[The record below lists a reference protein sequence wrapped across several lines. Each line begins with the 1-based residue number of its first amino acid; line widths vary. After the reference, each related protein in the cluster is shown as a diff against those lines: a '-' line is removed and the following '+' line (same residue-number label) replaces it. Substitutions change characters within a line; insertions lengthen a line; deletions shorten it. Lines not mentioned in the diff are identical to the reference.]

1 MIQVLPAIIP
11 HTKSQMEEEMKKV
24 SSFAKLVQVDI
35 TDGVFVPTT
44 SWPYNGR
51 DQEYFEALKTEDKGW
66 PEWED
71 VDVELHLMVKNPEHV
86 LLDWIQTGV
95 VSIVAHIEATDNFH
109 AVIDMCRNHNV
120 SVGVAIK
127 PSTDTTRIAEFVP
140 LVDFIQCM
148 GSDMLGKHGTAL
160 DDKAVEQIKT
170 LHSLYPDSIISVD
183 IGVSEESAQRLV
195 DAGARKF
202 IAGSAILDAENPR
215 EVFNK
220 LKWLN

>member
-11 HTKSQMEEEMKKV
+11 HTKLQMEEEMKKV

-51 DQEYFEALKTEDKGW
+51 DADYFDALKMEDVGW
-66 PEWED
+66 PEWEET
-71 VDVELHLMVKNPEHV
+71 DVELHLMVKNPEKV

-109 AVIDMCRNHNV
+109 AVIDICRAHSV
-120 SVGVAIK
+120 SVGIAIK
-127 PSTDTTRIAEFVP
+127 PSTDVARIAEFVP
-140 LVDFIQCM
+140 LVDFIQVM
-148 GSDMLGKHGTAL
+148 GSDMLGKHGVEL
-160 DDKAVEQIKT
+160 DLKAVEQIKT
-170 LHSLYPDSIISVD
+170 LHALYPDSIISVD
-183 IGVSEESAQRLV
+183 IGVSLETAQSLV
-195 DAGARKF
+195 DAGVSKF
-202 IAGSAILDAENPR
+202 VVGSAVLDAENPR

-220 LKWLN
+220 LKLLD